1 MALDFGILQPANIS
15 GQLQAGQES
24 AMRNQLAQQQLAS
37 GRTEQEM
44 SQMKLSELRR
54 NTAALE
60 SMQRKF
66 LENGK
71 SDDMD
76 ANYDAM
82 ISSGIPHFMDIGIKA
97 KQTLAQ
103 TRIDY
108 ATMGLPMPSYL
119 QPKGQGAA
127 TGAPAPG
134 APAPAQGSVSKPFTP
149 EQVLEEERRWAQM
162 AMGGSTKGLAPMLD
176 SKGNLLN
183 PMTPE
188 RRALDEQ
195 RLQQMADGTAGMA
208 MPAVTG
214 RPIQPEQALNV
225 VSRSEGSPSPIPTA
239 NMLAP
244 AAAPATNMLAPA
256 AAPAAP
262 VNALAAPGMSAEEQR
277 ARTMLLSQN
286 PGVRAAG
293 QTELNRLTATS
304 DEIRTMKALGIPT
317 TPEGF
322 KQYKALSQT
331 TPQIKE
337 IGVAMG
343 TNKPVY
349 FDTRTEQQFTV
360 GIDPAS
366 NKQIRLPYVGGVD
379 RSTSNIKVSATAS
392 TEKTYGE
399 QLAGKLATRDDAKL
413 GAAEKAPELATS
425 ANRII
430 DLVSQG
436 NLFTG
441 PVADVKLNIAR
452 ALNVVGANNDEK
464 IANTE
469 ALIAATGQST
479 LDAIKGAGL
488 GTGQGFTDKDL
499 RFLQGVAGGTITY
512 TPKTLTELATL
523 QHRVA
528 TRSVQ
533 AWNTRFK
540 ELPKSSAE
548 GLGLTSKPDVPPLS
562 SGAKAVAARPAGVGT
577 DWTFENDAAGN
588 KAWVSPDRKS
598 FKEVQ

>member
-1 MALDFGILQPANIS
+1 
-15 GQLQAGQES
+15 
-24 AMRNQLAQQQLAS
+24 
-37 GRTEQEM
+37 
-44 SQMKLSELRR
+44 
-54 NTAALE
+54 
-60 SMQRKF
+60 
-66 LENGK
+66 
-71 SDDMD
+71 
-76 ANYDAM
+76 
-82 ISSGIPHFMDIGIKA
+82 
-97 KQTLAQ
+97 
-103 TRIDY
+103 
-108 ATMGLPMPSYL
+108 
-119 QPKGQGAA
+119 
-127 TGAPAPG
+127 
-134 APAPAQGSVSKPFTP
+134 
-149 EQVLEEERRWAQM
+149 
-162 AMGGSTKGLAPMLD
+162 
-176 SKGNLLN
+176 
-183 PMTPE
+183 
-188 RRALDEQ
+188 
-195 RLQQMADGTAGMA
+195 
-208 MPAVTG
+208 
-214 RPIQPEQALNV
+214 
-225 VSRSEGSPSPIPTA
+225 
-239 NMLAP
+239 
-244 AAAPATNMLAPA
+244 
-256 AAPAAP
+256 
-262 VNALAAPGMSAEEQR
+262 
-277 ARTMLLSQN
+277 
-286 PGVRAAG
+286 
-293 QTELNRLTATS
+293 
-304 DEIRTMKALGIPT
+304 
-317 TPEGF
+317 
-322 KQYKALSQT
+322 
-331 TPQIKE
+331 
-337 IGVAMG
+337 MG